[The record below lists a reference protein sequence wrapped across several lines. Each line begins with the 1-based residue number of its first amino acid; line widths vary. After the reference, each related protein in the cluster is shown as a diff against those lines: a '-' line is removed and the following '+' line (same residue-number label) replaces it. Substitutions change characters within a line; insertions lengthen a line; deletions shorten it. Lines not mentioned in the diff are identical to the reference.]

1 MEGVK
6 ERPAFQVASG
16 QLVVDGGTVHDRLS
30 TMNPIRSD
38 KMIQNQYAQECGRN
52 TKKNR
57 HVARCTPSLHAIAS
71 SSDANDDTRATVDIV
86 RII

>member
-16 QLVVDGGTVHDRLS
+16 QLVIDGGTVHDRLS
-30 TMNPIRSD
+30 TMNLIRSD

-52 TKKNR
+52 TKKKSSR
-57 HVARCTPSLHAIAS
+57 RQVHAVSTCDRQQQRCE
-71 SSDANDDTRATVDIV
+71 R
-86 RII
+86 